1 VLEHVLAIVVGPGAG
16 EDEDGEA
23 HLSQV

>member
-1 VLEHVLAIVVGPGAG
+1 VFEHVLAVVVGPGAG